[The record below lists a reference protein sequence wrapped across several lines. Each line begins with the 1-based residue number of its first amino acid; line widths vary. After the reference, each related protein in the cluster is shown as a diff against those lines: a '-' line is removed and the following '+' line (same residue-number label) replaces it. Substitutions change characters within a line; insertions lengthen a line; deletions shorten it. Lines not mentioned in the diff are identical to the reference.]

1 MTCDAGQKK
10 SKKRRASVAADDP
23 SEAMEVSVAD
33 LVAADAEWADF
44 RATPVPQSA
53 PGENVRRAAA
63 RLLARKALSVLSAP
77 PTVVQLERLDT
88 LFKALGKMPRV
99 T

>member
-63 RLLARKALSVLSAP
+63 RLLARKALSVLSVP